1 MEWQNKLTEDL
12 NAARARKRNLKRSIQ
27 CQKEKI
33 RSLKRIKAEHRK
45 ILSVIRAEIS
55 ETYRIEE
62 SSCTELKIIKR
73 EIDL

>member
-55 ETYRIEE
+55 ETYRIEDE
-62 SSCTELKIIKR
+62 SCTALKTIKR